1 MTTSARP
8 GAGSFGSRGQRL
20 PLFDRYA
27 DMMDPVLRPGT
38 QHRGELGALSL
49 KPRRPTGVVI
59 NHRDAHGNHPD
70 ILSARSQ
77 RLAGVASTLQTGSS
91 PSGYFDL

>member
-27 DMMDPVLRPGT
+27 DMMDPVLRLGT

-59 NHRDAHGNHPD
+59 NGIRGEGGIPWQSEGQRAAPNAP
-70 ILSARSQ
+70 RS
-77 RLAGVASTLQTGSS
+77 
-91 PSGYFDL
+91 